1 MERIKVK
8 KLLLVALIGAGLA
21 SCNPRPPV
29 LKSPC
34 VAATSINGEVGDNPC
49 IRRPVNLNLFK
60 L

>member
-1 MERIKVK
+1 MERNKVRRV
-8 KLLLVALIGAGLA
+8 LLIILLGAGLA

-29 LKSPC
+29 LRSPC
-34 VAATSINGEVGDNPC
+34 VAATTIKGEVGDNPC